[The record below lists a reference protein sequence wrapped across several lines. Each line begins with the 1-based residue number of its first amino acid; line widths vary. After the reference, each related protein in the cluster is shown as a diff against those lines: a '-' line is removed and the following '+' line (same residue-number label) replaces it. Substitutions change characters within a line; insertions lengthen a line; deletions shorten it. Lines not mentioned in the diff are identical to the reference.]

1 MKTIE
6 VYDPAM
12 CCATGI
18 CGPNVDPDLVNFAGM
33 LSQLAKLGVV
43 IERYNLAQQPLA
55 FARNAQVRAML
66 EKHGPSALP
75 LIFWDGELH
84 LQGRYPN
91 HDERPGWFRAALGK
105 PEVGA

>member
-1 MKTIE
+1 
-6 VYDPAM
+6 
-12 CCATGI
+12 
-18 CGPNVDPDLVNFAGM
+18 M

-55 FARNAQVRAML
+55 FARIAQVRAML

-84 LQGRYPN
+84 LQFDGRTVVA
-91 HDERPGWFRAALGK
+91 RPGDMAYL
-105 PEVGA
+105 PEGSHVSLNAPAKVRLACINGLA